1 MNTFTCKVLIKVNGH
16 HAHVTVD
23 GLRNTIH
30 VFKYNNRTC
39 DFMVF
44 DTSNSGQEDAGNY
57 IMDPLP
63 THYYCV
69 TFPGDDQHNP
79 S

>member
-1 MNTFTCKVLIKVNGH
+1 MFTCKVLIRINGH
-16 HAHVTVD
+16 HSHVTVTED
-23 GLRNTIH
+23 HIH

-39 DFMVF
+39 DFAVF
-44 DTSNSGQEDAGNY
+44 DLSLQGQEDAGNY

-69 TFPGDDQHNP
+69 TFPGEPPPDL